1 MKKDLFK
8 LFLEKQ
14 DDGKGEPEPKEEEKE
29 PVEEEGEKGK
39 EENKQEEKPVK
50 TFTQEEV
57 NALNAK
63 AKNKFLKELG
73 FENIEAY
80 KKHLADVEAKKPLE
94 EKLKGVEAAKAE
106 ALTRA
111 EKAEAKLAAIEAG
124 VSSKKAD
131 KVVKLAQTYEGDDI
145 AAKIKAVLEDFP
157 ELKGDPSAPKD
168 KFGNPVGEK
177 KTKSRDKELEDIF
190 TKALTGEK

>member
-1 MKKDLFK
+1 MKNLFR

-14 DDGKGEPEPKEEEKE
+14 DDGKGEEPKEEEKE
-29 PVEEEGEKGK
+29 PIEETKP
-39 EENKQEEKPVK
+39 EEKPAK

-73 FENIEAY
+73 FEDMESY

-94 EKLKGVEAAKAE
+94 EKLRGEEAAKTE

-131 KVVKLAQTYEGDDI
+131 RVVKLAQTYEGDDI
-145 AAKIKAVLEDFP
+145 TAKIKAVLEDFP

-168 KFGNPVGEK
+168 KFGNPIGDK
-177 KTKSRDKELEDIF
+177 KTKSRETELEDIF